1 MNKLNDDIT
10 RDITDILTVMDK
22 GITSDRIKSVE
33 LHGDNE
39 WVFETVSG
47 LTYIGLNDTNDNDQV
62 FLVDVHHKVQ
72 MYQDSQEVDVIR
84 ISHKHRDLIVKE
96 KGQGN
101 ILFRDVMDSIMN
113 APGDSVSLY
122 NVSPFIIDGHRMDGV
137 EFPENL
143 VYGDSLFHLVSL
155 SVIIDSV
162 HTGYLLLGG
171 EDNPDPVSEL
181 MYNSEHNVVFN
192 PEGSS
197 RMVRI
202 CDEKNMRVIS
212 SYDKRFQVYPF
223 RG

>member
-1 MNKLNDDIT
+1 MNKLNNDIT
-10 RDITDILTVMDK
+10 RDITDILTFMDK
-22 GITSDRIKSVE
+22 GITSSRIKSVE

-47 LTYIGLNDTNDNDQV
+47 LTYIGLIDINDNDQV

-84 ISHKHRDLIVKE
+84 ISQKHRDLIVKE

-101 ILFRDVMDSIMN
+101 VLFQDVMDSIVN
-113 APGDSVSLY
+113 TPEDSVSLY
-122 NVSPFIIDGHRMDGV
+122 SVSPFIIDGHRMDGV

-143 VYGDSLFHLVSL
+143 VYGDSLVHLVSL

-171 EDNPDPVSEL
+171 EDNPDPVVEL
-181 MYNSEHNVVFN
+181 MYNSEYNVVFN

>member
-1 MNKLNDDIT
+1 MNKLNGDIT
-10 RDITDILTVMDK
+10 RDITDILTLMDK
-22 GITSDRIKSVE
+22 GITSGRVKSVE

-47 LTYIGLNDTNDNDQV
+47 LTYIGLIDTNDNDQV
-62 FLVDVHHKVQ
+62 FLVDVNHKVQ
-72 MYQDSQEVDVIR
+72 MYQDSQEVEVIR
-84 ISHKHRDLIVKE
+84 ISQKHRDLIIKE
-96 KGQGN
+96 KGHGN
-101 ILFRDVMDSIMN
+101 IFFQDAMDSIVN

-171 EDNPDPVSEL
+171 EDNPDPVGEL
-181 MYNSEHNVVFN
+181 MYNSEYNVVFN